1 MTATRESICNL
12 ALGKIKAKPI
22 ASFDEDSLS
31 AQECRR
37 FYPEVIQA
45 MLEGDED
52 WHFIVQRAALVQ
64 KTNDREAEWQYAYQV
79 PSNMARAIAVIP
91 DLDALGL
98 SLPVAVSGSPYTET
112 WATLGADITVP
123 YLIIGQT
130 LYTNVDS
137 ARLEY
142 RINDITGVDLPHRVG
157 QALAIELAAHLAV
170 PLKGDSGRE
179 KELLSQTETAW
190 ERAIA
195 DSRNRQ
201 PTRYPDHE
209 SETLAARFG

>member
-52 WHFIVQRAALVQ
+52 WHFIVQRAALVE
-64 KTNDREAEWQYAYQV
+64 KANDREAEWTYAYQL

-91 DLDALGL
+91 DLETLGL
-98 SLPVAVSGSPYTET
+98 SLPVTVSNAPYMET
-112 WATLGADITVP
+112 WATLRAD
-123 YLIIGQT
+123 YSADYIIVGTT
-130 LYTNVDS
+130 LYTNAEN

-170 PLKGDSGRE
+170 PLKGDSARE
-179 KELLSQTETAW
+179 KDLLNQTETAW

-201 PTRYPDHE
+201 PTSYPAYE
-209 SETLAARFG
+209 SEMLAARHS